1 MNRAGLNCVRPWI
14 FFLCGSTWV
23 RFCLRLLGLYMSV
36 KTQLALCFIFGSM
49 FNEYTLFALYVNP
62 CKRFKNVGRSKEM
75 KEREKKKKKLA

>member
-1 MNRAGLNCVRPWI
+1 
-14 FFLCGSTWV
+14 
-23 RFCLRLLGLYMSV
+23 
-36 KTQLALCFIFGSM
+36 M